1 MRPEAGT
8 GQITLGAAITG
19 GKINLAAGADGL
31 TLGNFTKSV
40 TVSNI
45 EAITLRPNALH
56 AG

>member
-45 EAITLRPNALH
+45 EAITLRPNSLH